1 MFGLWKK
8 AIPSHDLAEVL
19 SNAALRPLM
28 NPTAQ
33 DLLFQTQAVAVG
45 MDRTQFLL
53 EATAL
58 QYFTVAASIGTRLLE
73 GGIKPEQASSL
84 MEAMFLSF
92 HQKFHDELPAS
103 LQLDFS
109 SLGLDIDAALDF
121 IAERYNKYSSP
132 ENSKD
137 AHKRIPRLFANLC
150 DAPDPND
157 VLQRIGWS
165 LFAIRGNIYM
175 DTLKGLK
182 IV

>member
-1 MFGLWKK
+1 MFGFGRT
-8 AIPSHDLAEVL
+8 AIPSHELAEVL

-33 DLLFQTQAVAVG
+33 DDLFQTQAVAVG
-45 MDRTQFLL
+45 MHKTQFLI

-103 LQLDFS
+103 LKSAFL
-109 SLGLDIDAALDF
+109 SLGLNVDAVLDF
-121 IAERYNKYSSP
+121 ISERYNEYSSP
-132 ENSKD
+132 ENSTN
-137 AHKRIPRLFANLC
+137 AHKRIPRLFAQFC
-150 DAPDPND
+150 DVPDPND

-165 LFAIRGNIYM
+165 IFAIRGNVYM
-175 DTLKGLK
+175 DMLKGLK
-182 IV
+182 VV